1 MKNKRIWDMSP
12 AELEQIV
19 KDSGVS
25 LYGNFKKIGKP
36 KLKKLLPGK
45 YDVDYTFSSGW
56 DIDWRVGKMENV
68 CIIENITAEAVPET
82 DQAQDVHVDADQVP
96 DVEWRGLCALILP
109 MIRSYY
115 GLEG

>member
-1 MKNKRIWDMSP
+1 
-12 AELEQIV
+12 
-19 KDSGVS
+19 
-25 LYGNFKKIGKP
+25 
-36 KLKKLLPGK
+36 
-45 YDVDYTFSSGW
+45 
-56 DIDWRVGKMENV
+56 MENV
-68 CIIENITAEAVPET
+68 CTMENITAGAVPET

>member
-12 AELEQIV
+12 AELEQII

-45 YDVDYTFSSGW
+45 YDVDYTFS
-56 DIDWRVGKMENV
+56 IRVGSLGRRELL
-68 CIIENITAEAVPET
+68 ITLFNPDLPDSFWERGYSYVDDHAVRRV
-82 DQAQDVHVDADQVP
+82 AICV
-96 DVEWRGLCALILP
+96 
-109 MIRSYY
+109 
-115 GLEG
+115 